1 MKKRIVNR
9 HEINLDGKRVTYQ
22 FTSEQ
27 EQLGLDVDVEGWTQE
42 ALVLWIDRQ
51 VRQPDIR
58 QTELLKWLSDLI
70 TCLINARNLH
80 IAALMRCKFILARKI
95 RDKVDEIHRQ
105 PAGIEILA
113 PQRGAGSGFVLA
125 THRRG

>member
-27 EQLGLDVDVEGWTQE
+27 KQFGLDVGVEGWTQE

-70 TCLINARNLH
+70 TC
-80 IAALMRCKFILARKI
+80 
-95 RDKVDEIHRQ
+95 
-105 PAGIEILA
+105 
-113 PQRGAGSGFVLA
+113 
-125 THRRG
+125 